1 MVGVAVVPADD
12 LGRRER
18 AGQVLA
24 GDAERLVRRCPH
36 GPDDRVVA
44 LVQLGA
50 RQVPPDLHVEEVAEA
65 RLVLDLREQPLGLLR
80 ALVVRGHPGADEAVR
95 RRQPVEHVHAQLGV
109 LEQLVGGVQT
119 RGAGAHDGHPHR
131 AAITQPAL
139 GRDDRDRGAV
149 GVREDLEVLRVQRPE
164 RLLGRAEQRVRLDG
178 VHRAGGR
185 AGAAVD
191 APVGVD
197 VEHLRG
203 GEVWVA
209 GRGVDA
215 VDGAGQDA
223 RGVRAARLGDD
234 VRHGGALL
242 LRRPRTRARC
252 GSARRDRR
260 CPWPARRGARRGSS
274 CRCSRRA
281 SGRPRTGRA
290 GTSWTQERPSRP
302 AS

>member
-1 MVGVAVVPADD
+1 MVGVPVVPADD

-24 GDAERLVRRCPH
+24 GDTERLVRRRPY

-44 LVQLGA
+44 LVELGT
-50 RQVPPDLHVEEVAEA
+50 RQVLADLDTQQVAEA
-65 RLVLDLREQPLGLLR
+65 GLVLDLRKEPLGLLR
-80 ALVVRGHPGADEAVR
+80 ALVVRGHAGADEAVR

-109 LEQLVGGVQT
+109 LEQLVGGVQPG
-119 RGAGAHDGHPHR
+119 RAGADHGHPHR
-131 AAITQPAL
+131 ATLTQPAL
-139 GRDDRDRGAV
+139 GRDHRDRGAV
-149 GVREDLEVLRVQRPE
+149 GVWEDREVLRVQRPE

-203 GEVWVA
+203 GEVGVA

-242 LRRPRTRARC
+242 LRRPRMRARC

-281 SGRPRTGRA
+281 SGRRRTGRA
-290 GTSWTQERPSRP
+290 GTSWTPGRPSRP